1 MMMKPFRMF
10 ARSIR
15 DAFKSVIR
23 NFSLSI
29 ASISCISITLIIVAM
44 SLVASANVENIA
56 QSIKSDVTIV
66 AFTKL
71 QMTDTDIATIKKNL
85 NNIDNIETY
94 EFKSREEQ
102 KNDMMKESKVLA
114 SVMQEWEKDETP
126 LRDSFLIKVKELEK
140 IKNTVNLI
148 KNIENIEVVN
158 YGENMVHQL
167 LGAFKLVEKIAIAV
181 VLVLLVVTV
190 FLIINTIKLTIF
202 SRKRE
207 ISIMRLVGASNFT
220 IKNPFV
226 IEGLIIGALGSV
238 FPIIITIYGYVALY
252 NHFDGILFSPLFKLI
267 SPEPFVYMISAII
280 LVIGM
285 LVGMIGSGRAVR
297 KYLKI

>member
-1 MMMKPFRMF
+1 MKLIRMF
-10 ARSIR
+10 IRSIR

-29 ASISCISITLIIVAM
+29 ASISCISITLIIVSM
-44 SLVASANVENIA
+44 SLIASLNVENIA
-56 QSIKSDVTIV
+56 ESIKSDVTIV
-66 AFTKL
+66 AFTNLK
-71 QMTDTDIATIKKNL
+71 MTDNDIEEIKKDL
-85 NNIDNIETY
+85 DSISNIDTY
-94 EFKSREEQ
+94 EFKSREQQ
-102 KNDMMKESKVLA
+102 KQDMMKESEVLE
-114 SVMQEWEKDETP
+114 SVMQEWEEDETP
-126 LRDSFLIKVKELEK
+126 LRDSFLIKVKELEQ
-140 IKNTVNLI
+140 IGDTVDAI
-148 KNIENIEVVN
+148 EKIENIEIVN

-167 LGAFKLVEKIAIAV
+167 LGAFKLVEKIAIAIV
-181 VLVLLVVTV
+181 IVLLVVTV

-226 IEGLIIGALGSV
+226 IEGLIIGAIGSIV
-238 FPIIITIYGYVALY
+238 PIAITIYGYIALY

-267 SPEPFVYMISAII
+267 SPEPFVYMISSVI

-285 LVGMIGSGRAVR
+285 IVGMIGSGRAVR